1 MEYFNYN
8 FNALRGSDYVP
19 YGKLVLKTGPT
30 STAIS
35 LAEAKAFLRVD
46 SDYDDDDTYITSLI
60 DVGTQVVEEFTR
72 RRLIT
77 QTYNI
82 FYDEFPPY
90 IDLQVGEVA
99 SVTHVKYYDTDN
111 SLQTLAASN
120 YDVDTKVRPGRI
132 YQSNTGDFPN
142 TYERPNAVEVEF
154 VVGSAASDVPAPIV
168 QAMYIVI
175 GRYYENRQDVVTGTI
190 ASELPLMVEHLLTPY
205 RLLELW

>member
-1 MEYFNYN
+1 MEYYDYN
-8 FNALRGSDYVP
+8 FNTLRGTNYVP
-19 YGKLVLKTGPT
+19 YGKLVLKTGPAT
-30 STAIS
+30 TAIS

-46 SDYDDDDTYITSLI
+46 SDYDDDDSYITSLI
-60 DVGTQVVEEFTR
+60 GVATNVVEQFTR

-82 FYDEFPPY
+82 YYDEFPPY
-90 IDLQVGEVA
+90 MDLQVGNVA

-111 SLQTLAASN
+111 TLQTLDTSQ
-120 YDVDTKVRPGRI
+120 YDVDIRVKPGRI
-132 YQSNTGDFPN
+132 YQAEDGNFPD
-142 TYERPNAVEVEF
+142 TYERANSVEVEF
-154 VVGSAASDVPAPIV
+154 VVGSAASDVEDAIK

-205 RLLELW
+205 RLLEL

>member
-1 MEYFNYN
+1 MEYYNYN

-35 LAEAKAFLRVD
+35 LAEAKVFLRVD

-90 IDLQVGEVA
+90 IDLQVGDVA

-142 TYERPNAVEVEF
+142 TYERPNAIEVEF

-175 GRYYENRQDVVTGTI
+175 GRYYENRQDVVMGTQVN
-190 ASELPLMVEHLLTPY
+190 ELPLMVEHLLTPY
-205 RLLELW
+205 RLLEL